1 MSGITNITG
10 LSQLADDSWVEGG
23 FEATVVDLREVQKK
37 DGSGSFFVAKLSDGT
52 PDSPVVEMSTFTA
65 PKFNKG
71 DKIRVS
77 GTGIKKGSYNGK
89 PQVKTGQKTGIT
101 VVAKAGS
108 GQQGTVDV
116 PTASSIPGQTVGM
129 AVNNTLSLLTQGLT
143 HEQICKAVQSAPFW
157 TMAYEVASQIV
168 RLSKSIEC
176 GKLAPSVW
184 DKSAQSPAPQPQHNP
199 EKELN
204 EEVPF

>member
-10 LSQLADDSWVEGG
+10 VCNLADDSTIEGG
-23 FEATVVDLREVQKK
+23 FEATVVEVREVAKK

-52 PDSPVVEMSTFTA
+52 PDSPVAEMSVFTA

-77 GTGIKKGSYNGK
+77 GQGIKKGSYNNK
-89 PQVKTGQKTGIT
+89 PQIKAGFKSGIT

-116 PTASSIPGQTVGM
+116 PTASSIPGPTVGM
-129 AVNNTLSLLTQGLT
+129 AINNALNLLTQGLT
-143 HEQICKAVQSAPFW
+143 HEQICKAVQTAPFW
-157 TMAYEVASQIV
+157 TMAYEVASQVV

-184 DKSAQSPAPQPQHNP
+184 DKAAQAPAPQPQHNP

-204 EEVPF
+204 DEVPF